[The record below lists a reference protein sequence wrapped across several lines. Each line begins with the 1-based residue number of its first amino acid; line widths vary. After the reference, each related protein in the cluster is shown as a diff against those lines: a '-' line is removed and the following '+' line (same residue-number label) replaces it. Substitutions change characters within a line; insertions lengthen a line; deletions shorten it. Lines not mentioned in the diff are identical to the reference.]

1 MKLKNKIEWN
11 IRSYNKEMKFIPLSL
26 FAQNPKVQH
35 QIQKKNGFL
44 LKLATHQPTNIT
56 NIKFLKK
63 VEIELW
69 IEAGERGRCSIRSYK
84 LII

>member
-1 MKLKNKIEWN
+1 
-11 IRSYNKEMKFIPLSL
+11 MKFIPLSL

-63 VEIELW
+63 VEIEL
-69 IEAGERGRCSIRSYK
+69 
-84 LII
+84 